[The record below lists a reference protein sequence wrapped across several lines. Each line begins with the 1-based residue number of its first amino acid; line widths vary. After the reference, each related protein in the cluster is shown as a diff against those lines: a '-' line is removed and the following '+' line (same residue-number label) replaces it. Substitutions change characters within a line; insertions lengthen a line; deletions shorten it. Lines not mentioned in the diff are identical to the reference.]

1 MDWSKCMDKDD
12 RYALE
17 QFHANIPKNRST
29 WTAPQGYFYAQHEY
43 HHSNRGRN
51 DNEFAPRKGS
61 TTYWPIPN
69 KVDGLKKVRI
79 VDNIKKRWDNFG
91 KGRGYTVYTHMLM
104 KILD

>member
-12 RYALE
+12 TYALE

-51 DNEFAPRKGS
+51 DNEFAPRKGLS
-61 TTYWPIPN
+61 DHFLRR
-69 KVDGLKKVRI
+69 K
-79 VDNIKKRWDNFG
+79 
-91 KGRGYTVYTHMLM
+91 TVFHE
-104 KILD
+104 KNPQDESN